1 MLGWFRRIWTGSDPV
16 EFESSF
22 GMAESV
28 KRLKAATRHW
38 GLFSVTKEV
47 ASGRVTE
54 SRVSLQRVIPMV
66 GNSFKP
72 FFVGRFQ
79 LRNGNVVLRGRFTL
93 HWLVR
98 LFMGVWLSFCVLFAT
113 LGIVAAIRSPQAAPM
128 PFAGVVMLAFGLGLI
143 RLGGWFSRNDP
154 AWLSS
159 VIRNALEMQTTAV
172 PPGQALE
179 APSESQKRWP
189 PKVILIVSGVVFLL
203 GLMGLISAITGV
215 QSYQGY
221 PGGAIVTRYA
231 DIWLRYAAAAYGAVM
246 LALAIGIYR
255 QHLIAWRMGFVV
267 LIGGGGLQAL
277 ALLTRDDLG
286 NARIPAIVFCALST
300 VIIAVWGRWWYAQRV
315 HFHDREGSV

>member
-1 MLGWFRRIWTGSDPV
+1 MLGWFRGIWTGSAPV

-28 KRLKAATRHW
+28 ERLKGATRRW
-38 GLFSVTKEV
+38 GLFSVTEEV
-47 ASGRVTE
+47 ASGRVSE

-79 LRNGNVVLRGRFTL
+79 LSGGGVVLRGRFTL
-93 HWLVR
+93 HWLVK
-98 LFMGVWLSFCVLFAT
+98 LFMGFWLGFCVFFTT
-113 LGIVAAIRSPQAAPM
+113 LAIVGAMRSPRAAAA
-128 PFAGVVMLAFGLGLI
+128 PFAGLAMLGFGLGLI

-154 AWLSS
+154 AWLSA
-159 VIRNALEMQTTAV
+159 VIRNALGTPTADV
-172 PPGQALE
+172 PTDQSHGISA
-179 APSESQKRWP
+179 ESQKRWP
-189 PKVILIVSGVVFLL
+189 PRVILVVSGMLFLL

-215 QSYQGY
+215 QYYRGY
-221 PGGAIVTRYA
+221 PGGAIVTHYA
-231 DIWLRYAAAAYGAVM
+231 DTWLRYAAAAHGAVM

-267 LIGGGGLQAL
+267 LIGGGGLQAF

-286 NARIPAIVFCALST
+286 NARIPAIFFCVLSM
-300 VIIAVWGRWWYAQRV
+300 VVIAVWSRWWYAQRV
-315 HFHDREGSV
+315 HFHD